1 MDAGHSWTECSLTQ
15 PHLVNQRCFGLDDFN
30 ANNPF
35 KWESSNWGPHST
47 CGDSTRGN
55 PDVRFMTWFRNVDE
69 NDGLPNGPA
78 GTSPPDLTTRTIRQ
92 NCIRQ
97 EQCICTDDGYN
108 RLNNG
113 VATVKIR
120 AKFATDC
127 ALLANTPKCS
137 AYFQFPRTPSP
148 PPSPPPPSPP
158 LPSSPPAS
166 PSPAS
171 PPSPS
176 DPPPSSPSSAGDD
189 PTFVG
194 ADAISYEV
202 RAPPIHLPHTA
213 CAPTDA
219 RPFNRQAPHSRR

>member
-1 MDAGHSWTECSLTQ
+1 MDAGHSWTECSVTQ
-15 PHLVNQRCFGLDDFN
+15 SHLVNQRCFGLSDW
-30 ANNPF
+30 ANDKGVTRPF
-35 KWESSNWGPHST
+35 RWVNGEEVT
-47 CGDSTRGN
+47 ECGKSMRND
-55 PDVRFMTWFRNVDE
+55 PDARFITFFTNVNE
-69 NDGLPNGPA
+69 NDGLPNK
-78 GTSPPDLTTRTIRQ
+78 PDPNGNVRSIRQ
-92 NCIRQ
+92 NCMKQ
-97 EQCICTDDGYN
+97 KQCICTDDGYN

-171 PPSPS
+171 LPSPS